1 MKWDFSGHHQALKN
15 KCRGGNQRVLLIQ
28 VRHSQRD
35 TGVPAPPAAKG
46 RAIPLEL
53 NTWNRSDNHI
63 FETLVA
69 LQWQVTEGIHPQC
82 PVPLVISLLVLAPS
96 VQSFQQSPLKTP
108 AHLNTQDGIQHGTKG
123 PVLHVEQQI
132 REAGG
137 CGCTQSSQVLGE
149 GLIRDTTS

>member
-1 MKWDFSGHHQALKN
+1 M
-15 KCRGGNQRVLLIQ
+15 LLIQ

-53 NTWNRSDNHI
+53 NTWNGSENHI

-69 LQWQVTEGIHPQC
+69 LQWQVTEGIRPQC

-123 PVLHVEQQI
+123 HVLHVEQQI

-137 CGCTQSSQVLGE
+137 CGCTQGSQVLGE
-149 GLIRDTTS
+149 ELIRDTTS